1 MHVRYQVYI
10 TEGLGKTYCDR
21 AIVTGLVGDGQLQ
34 INYIKVGISLMVL
47 HKLSSL
53 TLTILRLVGN
63 KDILAVAQINQGM
76 KEIDLAAYL

>member
-1 MHVRYQVYI
+1 MNLWQVVR
-10 TEGLGKTYCDR
+10 G
-21 AIVTGLVGDGQLQ
+21 IVTGLVGDGQLQ

-53 TLTILRLVGN
+53 TLNILRLVGN

-76 KEIDLAAYL
+76 KKIDLAAYL